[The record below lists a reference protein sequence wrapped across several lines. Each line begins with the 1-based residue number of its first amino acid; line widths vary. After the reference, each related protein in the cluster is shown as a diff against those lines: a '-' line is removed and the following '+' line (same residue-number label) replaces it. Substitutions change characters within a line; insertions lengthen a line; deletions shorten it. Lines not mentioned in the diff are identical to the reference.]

1 MRTYEEQI
9 SAVEKRIAAHNAKK
23 RKAMKIGFSCI
34 SVLLVITASVTAVT
48 VSNRDTMKDSKSGG
62 AEKID
67 VEYSIED
74 SAVNFDNTGG
84 VITEFETITAT
95 KFYGNITESEH
106 SKDDIFEILGE
117 KNEKISAYED
127 TNYIYFFYP
136 DGRLHRM
143 QNIAEIHH
151 TVKLV
156 TDDEEIKEYAEKH
169 LKRYIP
175 YFDAK
180 NYKVTVNHSP
190 DAFPAWHLS
199 YTIAEN
205 NIIIDEI
212 NIRFLDNGELYYLS
226 HQTCTESSKVTAK
239 EAVDVALNEIHDK
252 FGVDISDTKEYE
264 ISAFVAPSNEG
275 DYYNISVSGISYKNG
290 DYTFKR
296 AFFINIDANNK
307 NVIDVYE
314 GD

>member
-9 SAVEKRIAAHNAKK
+9 SAVEKRIAAHTAKK
-23 RKAMKIGFSCI
+23 RKAMKIGFSCM
-34 SVLLVITASVTAVT
+34 SVLLVITASVTAVM
-48 VSNRDTMKDSKSGG
+48 VSNRNIMNKSDAGG
-62 AEKID
+62 EKLA
-67 VEYSIED
+67 VMESVMD
-74 SAVNFDNTGG
+74 SAANIEETGD
-84 VITEFETITAT
+84 VTEFETITAT
-95 KFYGNITESEH
+95 KFYGNITESER

-117 KNEKISAYED
+117 KNEIISAYED

-156 TDDEEIKEYAEKH
+156 TDDEGIKEYSEKH

-205 NIIIDEI
+205 GIIIDEI

-226 HQTCTESSKVTAK
+226 HQTCTESTRVTAE

-275 DYYNISVSGISYKNG
+275 DYYNISVSGIPYKNG
-290 DYTFKR
+290 DFTFKR
-296 AFFINIDANNK
+296 AFFVNIDASNK

>member
-9 SAVEKRIAAHNAKK
+9 SAVEKRIAAHTAKK
-23 RKAMKIGFSCI
+23 RKAMKIGFSCM

-48 VSNRDTMKDSKSGG
+48 ISNRDIKNNSKGG
-62 AEKID
+62 AEKFS
-67 VEYSIED
+67 VMESVMD
-74 SAVNFDNTGG
+74 SAANIEETGD
-84 VITEFETITAT
+84 VTEFETITAT
-95 KFYGNITESEH
+95 KFYGNITESER

-143 QNIAEIHH
+143 RNIAEIHH

-156 TDDEEIKEYAEKH
+156 TDDEGIKEYSEKH

-205 NIIIDEI
+205 GIIIDEI

-226 HQTCTESSKVTAK
+226 HQTCTESTRVTAK

-275 DYYNISVSGISYKNG
+275 DYYNISVSGIPYKNG
-290 DYTFKR
+290 DFTFKR
-296 AFFINIDANNK
+296 AFFVNIDASNK

>member
-9 SAVEKRIAAHNAKK
+9 SAVEKRIAAHTAKK
-23 RKAMKIGFSCI
+23 RKAMKIGFSCM

-48 VSNRDTMKDSKSGG
+48 ISNRDIKNNSKGG
-62 AEKID
+62 AEKFS
-67 VEYSIED
+67 VMNSVMD
-74 SAVNFDNTGG
+74 SAANIEETGG
-84 VITEFETITAT
+84 VTEFETITAT
-95 KFYGNITESEH
+95 KFYGNITESER

-117 KNEKISAYED
+117 ENEKISAYED

-156 TDDEEIKEYAEKH
+156 TDDEGIKEYSEKH

-199 YTIAEN
+199 
-205 NIIIDEI
+205 
-212 NIRFLDNGELYYLS
+212 
-226 HQTCTESSKVTAK
+226 
-239 EAVDVALNEIHDK
+239 
-252 FGVDISDTKEYE
+252 
-264 ISAFVAPSNEG
+264 
-275 DYYNISVSGISYKNG
+275 
-290 DYTFKR
+290 
-296 AFFINIDANNK
+296 
-307 NVIDVYE
+307 
-314 GD
+314 

>member
-9 SAVEKRIAAHNAKK
+9 SAVEKRIAAHTAKK
-23 RKAMKIGFSCI
+23 RKAMKIGFSCM
-34 SVLLVITASVTAVT
+34 SVLLVITASVTAVM
-48 VSNRDTMKDSKSGG
+48 VSNRNIMNKSDAGG
-62 AEKID
+62 EKLA
-67 VEYSIED
+67 VMESVMD
-74 SAVNFDNTGG
+74 SAANIEETGD
-84 VITEFETITAT
+84 VTEFETITAT
-95 KFYGNITESEH
+95 KFYGNITESER

-117 KNEKISAYED
+117 ENEKISAYED

-156 TDDEEIKEYAEKH
+156 TDDEGIKEYSEKH

-205 NIIIDEI
+205 GIIIDEI

-239 EAVDVALNEIHDK
+239 EAVDIALNEIHDK

-275 DYYNISVSGISYKNG
+275 DYYNISVSGIPYKNG
-290 DYTFKR
+290 DFTFER
-296 AFFINIDANNK
+296 TFFINIDANNK
-307 NVIDVYE
+307 NVIDVFE

>member
-9 SAVEKRIAAHNAKK
+9 SAVEKRIAAHTAKK
-23 RKAMKIGFSCI
+23 RKAMKIGFSCM
-34 SVLLVITASVTAVT
+34 SVLLVITASVTAVM
-48 VSNRDTMKDSKSGG
+48 VSNRNIMNKSDAGG
-62 AEKID
+62 EKLA
-67 VEYSIED
+67 VMESVMD
-74 SAVNFDNTGG
+74 SAANIEETGD
-84 VITEFETITAT
+84 VTEFETITAT
-95 KFYGNITESEH
+95 KFYGNITESER

-117 KNEKISAYED
+117 ENEKISAYED

-156 TDDEEIKEYAEKH
+156 TDDEGIKEYSEKH

-205 NIIIDEI
+205 GIIIDEI

-264 ISAFVAPSNEG
+264 ISAFVASSNEG
-275 DYYNISVSGISYKNG
+275 DYYNISVSGIPYKNG
-290 DYTFKR
+290 DFTFER
-296 AFFINIDANNK
+296 TFFVNIDANNK

>member
-9 SAVEKRIAAHNAKK
+9 SAVEKRIAAHTAKK
-23 RKAMKIGFSCI
+23 RKAMKIVFSCM

-48 VSNRDTMKDSKSGG
+48 ISNRDIKNNSKGG
-62 AEKID
+62 AEKFS
-67 VEYSIED
+67 VMNSVMD
-74 SAVNFDNTGG
+74 SAANIEETGD
-84 VITEFETITAT
+84 VTEFETITAT
-95 KFYGNITESEH
+95 KFYGNITESER

-156 TDDEEIKEYAEKH
+156 TDDEGIMEYSEKH

-205 NIIIDEI
+205 GIIIDEI

-275 DYYNISVSGISYKNG
+275 DYYNISVSGIPYKNG
-290 DYTFKR
+290 DFTFKR
-296 AFFINIDANNK
+296 AFFVNIDANNK

>member
-1 MRTYEEQI
+1 MRTYEEQT
-9 SAVEKRIAAHNAKK
+9 SAVEKRIAAHTAKK
-23 RKAMKIGFSCI
+23 RKAMKIGFSCM

-48 VSNRDTMKDSKSGG
+48 ISNRDIKNNSKGS
-62 AEKID
+62 AEKFS
-67 VEYSIED
+67 VMESVMD
-74 SAVNFDNTGG
+74 SAANIEETGD
-84 VITEFETITAT
+84 VTEFETITAT
-95 KFYGNITESEH
+95 KFYGNITESER

-156 TDDEEIKEYAEKH
+156 TDDEGIKEYSEKH

-205 NIIIDEI
+205 GIIIDEI

-226 HQTCTESSKVTAK
+226 HQTCTESTRVTAK

-275 DYYNISVSGISYKNG
+275 DYYNISVSGIPYKNG
-290 DYTFKR
+290 DFTFKR
-296 AFFINIDANNK
+296 AFFVNIDANNK

>member
-9 SAVEKRIAAHNAKK
+9 SAVEKRIAAHTAKK
-23 RKAMKIGFSCI
+23 RKAMKIGFSCM
-34 SVLLVITASVTAVT
+34 SVLLVITASVTAVM
-48 VSNRDTMKDSKSGG
+48 VSNRNIMNKSDAGG
-62 AEKID
+62 EKLA
-67 VEYSIED
+67 VMESVMD
-74 SAVNFDNTGG
+74 SAANIEETGD
-84 VITEFETITAT
+84 VTEFETITAT
-95 KFYGNITESEH
+95 KFYGNITESER

-156 TDDEEIKEYAEKH
+156 TDDEGIKEYSEKH

-205 NIIIDEI
+205 GIIIDEI

-226 HQTCTESSKVTAK
+226 HQTCTESTKVSAK
-239 EAVDVALNEIHDK
+239 EAVDIALNEINDK
-252 FGVDISDTKEYE
+252 FGIDISDTKEYE

-275 DYYNISVSGISYKNG
+275 DYYNITVSGIPYKNG
-290 DYTFKR
+290 DFTFKR

>member
-9 SAVEKRIAAHNAKK
+9 SAVEKRIAAHTAKK
-23 RKAMKIGFSCI
+23 RKAMKIGFSCM

-48 VSNRDTMKDSKSGG
+48 ISNRDIKNNSKGG
-62 AEKID
+62 AEKFS
-67 VEYSIED
+67 VMNSVMD
-74 SAVNFDNTGG
+74 SAANIEETGG
-84 VITEFETITAT
+84 VTEFETITAT
-95 KFYGNITESEH
+95 KFYGNITESER
-106 SKDDIFEILGE
+106 SKADIFEILGE
-117 KNEKISAYED
+117 ENEKISAYED

-156 TDDEEIKEYAEKH
+156 TDDEGIKEYSEKH

-205 NIIIDEI
+205 GIIIDEI

-226 HQTCTESSKVTAK
+226 HQTCTESTRVTAE

-275 DYYNISVSGISYKNG
+275 DYYNISVSGIPYKNG
-290 DYTFKR
+290 GFTFKR
-296 AFFINIDANNK
+296 AFFVNIDANNK
-307 NVIDVYE
+307 NVIDVFE

>member
-23 RKAMKIGFSCI
+23 RKAMKIGFSCM

-62 AEKID
+62 AEKFS
-67 VEYSIED
+67 VMNSVMD
-74 SAVNFDNTGG
+74 SAANIEETGG
-84 VITEFETITAT
+84 VTEFETITAT
-95 KFYGNITESEH
+95 KFYGNITESER

-180 NYKVTVNHSP
+180 NYKVSVNHSP

-205 NIIIDEI
+205 GIIIDEI

-226 HQTCTESSKVTAK
+226 HQTCTESTKVFAK
-239 EAVDVALNEIHDK
+239 EAVDIALNEINDK
-252 FGVDISDTKEYE
+252 FGIDISDTENYE

-275 DYYNISVSGISYKNG
+275 EYYNISGSGIPYKNG
-290 DYTFKR
+290 DFTFER
-296 AFFINIDANNK
+296 TFFINIDANNK

>member
-9 SAVEKRIAAHNAKK
+9 SAVEKRIAAHTAKK
-23 RKAMKIGFSCI
+23 RKAMKIGFSCM
-34 SVLLVITASVTAVT
+34 SVLLVITASVTAVM
-48 VSNRDTMKDSKSGG
+48 VSNRNIMNKSDAG
-62 AEKID
+62 AEKLA
-67 VEYSIED
+67 VMESVMD
-74 SAVNFDNTGG
+74 SAANIEETGD
-84 VITEFETITAT
+84 VTEFETITAT
-95 KFYGNITESEH
+95 KFYGNITESER

-117 KNEKISAYED
+117 ENEKISAYED

-156 TDDEEIKEYAEKH
+156 TDDEGIMEYSEKH

-205 NIIIDEI
+205 GIIIDEI

-239 EAVDVALNEIHDK
+239 EAVDIALNEIHDK

-275 DYYNISVSGISYKNG
+275 DYYNISVSGIPYKNG
-290 DYTFKR
+290 DFTFER
-296 AFFINIDANNK
+296 TFFVNIDASNK

>member
-9 SAVEKRIAAHNAKK
+9 SAVEKRIAAHTAKK
-23 RKAMKIGFSCI
+23 RKAMKIGFSCM
-34 SVLLVITASVTAVT
+34 SVLLVITASVTAVM
-48 VSNRDTMKDSKSGG
+48 VSNRNIMNKSDAGG
-62 AEKID
+62 EKFS
-67 VEYSIED
+67 VMNSVMD
-74 SAVNFDNTGG
+74 SAANIEETGD
-84 VITEFETITAT
+84 VTEFETITAT
-95 KFYGNITESEH
+95 KFYGNITESER
-106 SKDDIFEILGE
+106 SKADIFEILGE
-117 KNEKISAYED
+117 ENEKISAYED

-156 TDDEEIKEYAEKH
+156 TDDEGIKEYSEKH

-205 NIIIDEI
+205 GIIIDEI

-275 DYYNISVSGISYKNG
+275 DYYNISVSGIPYKNG
-290 DYTFKR
+290 DFTFER
-296 AFFINIDANNK
+296 TFFVNIDANNK
-307 NVIDVYE
+307 NVIDVFE

>member
-9 SAVEKRIAAHNAKK
+9 SAVEKRIAAHTAKK
-23 RKAMKIGFSCI
+23 RKAMKIGFSCM
-34 SVLLVITASVTAVT
+34 SVLLVITASVTAVM
-48 VSNRDTMKDSKSGG
+48 VSNRNIMNKSDAGG
-62 AEKID
+62 EKLA
-67 VEYSIED
+67 VMESVMD
-74 SAVNFDNTGG
+74 SAANIEETVD
-84 VITEFETITAT
+84 VTEFETITAT
-95 KFYGNITESEH
+95 KFYGNITESER

-156 TDDEEIKEYAEKH
+156 TDDEGIMEYSEKH

-205 NIIIDEI
+205 GIIIDEI

-226 HQTCTESSKVTAK
+226 HQTCTESTKVSAK

-275 DYYNISVSGISYKNG
+275 DYYNISVSGIPYKNG
-290 DYTFKR
+290 DFTFKR
-296 AFFINIDANNK
+296 AFFVNIDANNK

>member
-9 SAVEKRIAAHNAKK
+9 SAVEKRIAAHTAKK
-23 RKAMKIGFSCI
+23 RKAMKIGFSCM
-34 SVLLVITASVTAVT
+34 SVLLVITASVTAVM
-48 VSNRDTMKDSKSGG
+48 VSNRNIMNKSDAGG
-62 AEKID
+62 EKLA
-67 VEYSIED
+67 VMESVMD
-74 SAVNFDNTGG
+74 SAANIEETVD
-84 VITEFETITAT
+84 VTEFETITAT
-95 KFYGNITESEH
+95 KFYGNITESER

-117 KNEKISAYED
+117 ENEKISAYED

-156 TDDEEIKEYAEKH
+156 TDDEGIKEYSEKH

-205 NIIIDEI
+205 GIIIDEI

-226 HQTCTESSKVTAK
+226 HQTCTESTRVTAK

-275 DYYNISVSGISYKNG
+275 DYYNISVSGIPYKNG
-290 DYTFKR
+290 DFTFER
-296 AFFINIDANNK
+296 TFFVNIDASNK

>member
-9 SAVEKRIAAHNAKK
+9 SAVEKRIAAHTAKK
-23 RKAMKIGFSCI
+23 RKAMKIGFSCM
-34 SVLLVITASVTAVT
+34 SVLLVITASVTAVM
-48 VSNRDTMKDSKSGG
+48 VSNRDIKNNSKGG
-62 AEKID
+62 AEKFS
-67 VEYSIED
+67 VMESVMD
-74 SAVNFDNTGG
+74 SAANIEETVD
-84 VITEFETITAT
+84 VTEFETITAT
-95 KFYGNITESEH
+95 KFYGNITESER
-106 SKDDIFEILGE
+106 SKADIFEILGE
-117 KNEKISAYED
+117 ENEKISAYED

-143 QNIAEIHH
+143 QNIAKIHH

-156 TDDEEIKEYAEKH
+156 TDDEGIKEYSEKH

-199 YTIAEN
+199 YTIAKN
-205 NIIIDEI
+205 GIIIDEI

-226 HQTCTESSKVTAK
+226 HQTCTESTRVTAK

-275 DYYNISVSGISYKNG
+275 DYYNISVSGIPYKNG
-290 DYTFKR
+290 DFTFER
-296 AFFINIDANNK
+296 TFFVNIDASNK

>member
-9 SAVEKRIAAHNAKK
+9 SAVEKRIAAHTAKK
-23 RKAMKIGFSCI
+23 RKAMKIGFSCM
-34 SVLLVITASVTAVT
+34 SVLLVITASVTAVM
-48 VSNRDTMKDSKSGG
+48 VSNRNIMNKSDAGG
-62 AEKID
+62 EKLA
-67 VEYSIED
+67 VMESVMD
-74 SAVNFDNTGG
+74 SAANIEETVD
-84 VITEFETITAT
+84 VTEFETITAT
-95 KFYGNITESEH
+95 KFYGNITESER
-106 SKDDIFEILGE
+106 SKADIFEILGE
-117 KNEKISAYED
+117 ENEKISAYED

-143 QNIAEIHH
+143 QNIAEIYH

-156 TDDEEIKEYAEKH
+156 TDDEGIKEYSEKH

-205 NIIIDEI
+205 GIIIDEI

-226 HQTCTESSKVTAK
+226 HQTCTESTKVSAK
-239 EAVDVALNEIHDK
+239 EAVDIALNEINDK
-252 FGVDISDTKEYE
+252 FGIDISDTKEYE

-275 DYYNISVSGISYKNG
+275 DYYNISVSGIPYKNG
-290 DYTFKR
+290 DFTFER
-296 AFFINIDANNK
+296 TFFVNIDANNK

>member
-9 SAVEKRIAAHNAKK
+9 SAVEKRIAAHTAKK
-23 RKAMKIGFSCI
+23 RKAMKIGFSCM
-34 SVLLVITASVTAVT
+34 SVLLVITASVTAVM
-48 VSNRDTMKDSKSGG
+48 VSNRNIMNKSDAGG
-62 AEKID
+62 EKLA
-67 VEYSIED
+67 VMESVMD
-74 SAVNFDNTGG
+74 SAANIEETGD
-84 VITEFETITAT
+84 VTEFETITAT
-95 KFYGNITESEH
+95 KFYGNITESER

-117 KNEKISAYED
+117 ENEKISAYED

-156 TDDEEIKEYAEKH
+156 TDDEGIKEYSEKH

-205 NIIIDEI
+205 GIIIDEI

-226 HQTCTESSKVTAK
+226 HQTCTESTRVTAK

-275 DYYNISVSGISYKNG
+275 DYYNISVSGIPYKNG
-290 DYTFKR
+290 DFTFKR
-296 AFFINIDANNK
+296 AFFVNIDANNK
-307 NVIDVYE
+307 NVIDVFE

>member
-9 SAVEKRIAAHNAKK
+9 SAVEKRIAAHTAKK
-23 RKAMKIGFSCI
+23 RKAMKIGFSCM
-34 SVLLVITASVTAVT
+34 SVLLVITASVTAVM
-48 VSNRDTMKDSKSGG
+48 VSNRNIMNKSDAGG
-62 AEKID
+62 EKLA
-67 VEYSIED
+67 VMESVMD
-74 SAVNFDNTGG
+74 SAANIEETGG
-84 VITEFETITAT
+84 VTEFETITAT
-95 KFYGNITESEH
+95 KFYGNITESER

-117 KNEKISAYED
+117 ENEKISAYED

-156 TDDEEIKEYAEKH
+156 TDDEGIMEYSEKH

-205 NIIIDEI
+205 GIIINEI

-226 HQTCTESSKVTAK
+226 HQTCTESTKVSAK
-239 EAVDVALNEIHDK
+239 EAVDIALNEINDK
-252 FGVDISDTKEYE
+252 FGIDISDTKKCE

-275 DYYNISVSGISYKNG
+275 DYYNISVSGIPYKNG
-290 DYTFKR
+290 DFTFER
-296 AFFINIDANNK
+296 TFFVNIDANNK
-307 NVIDVYE
+307 NVIDVFE

>member
-9 SAVEKRIAAHNAKK
+9 SAVEKRIAAHTAKK
-23 RKAMKIGFSCI
+23 RKAMKIGFSCM
-34 SVLLVITASVTAVT
+34 SVLLVITASVTAVM
-48 VSNRDTMKDSKSGG
+48 VSNRNIMNKSDAGG
-62 AEKID
+62 EKLA
-67 VEYSIED
+67 VMESVMD
-74 SAVNFDNTGG
+74 SAANIEETVD
-84 VITEFETITAT
+84 VTEFETITAT
-95 KFYGNITESEH
+95 KFYGNITESER
-106 SKDDIFEILGE
+106 SKADIFEILGE
-117 KNEKISAYED
+117 ENEKISAYED

-156 TDDEEIKEYAEKH
+156 TDDEGIKEYSEKH

-205 NIIIDEI
+205 GIIIDEI

-226 HQTCTESSKVTAK
+226 HQTCTESTKVSAK

-275 DYYNISVSGISYKNG
+275 DYYNISVSGIPYKNG
-290 DYTFKR
+290 DFTFKR
-296 AFFINIDANNK
+296 AFFVNIDANNK
-307 NVIDVYE
+307 NVIDVFE

>member
-9 SAVEKRIAAHNAKK
+9 SAVEKRIAAHTAKK
-23 RKAMKIGFSCI
+23 RKAMKIGFSCM
-34 SVLLVITASVTAVT
+34 SVLLVITASVTAVM
-48 VSNRDTMKDSKSGG
+48 VSNRNIMNKSDAGG
-62 AEKID
+62 EKFS
-67 VEYSIED
+67 VMNSVMD
-74 SAVNFDNTGG
+74 SAANIEETGD
-84 VITEFETITAT
+84 VTEFETITAT
-95 KFYGNITESEH
+95 KFYGNITESER
-106 SKDDIFEILGE
+106 SKADIFEILGE
-117 KNEKISAYED
+117 ENEKISAYED

-156 TDDEEIKEYAEKH
+156 TDDEGIMEYSEKH

-205 NIIIDEI
+205 GIIIDEI

-239 EAVDVALNEIHDK
+239 EAVDIALNEIHDK

-275 DYYNISVSGISYKNG
+275 DYYNISVSGIPYKNG
-290 DYTFKR
+290 DFTFER
-296 AFFINIDANNK
+296 TFFVNIDANNK

>member
-9 SAVEKRIAAHNAKK
+9 SAVEKRIAAHTAKK
-23 RKAMKIGFSCI
+23 RKAMKIGFSCM
-34 SVLLVITASVTAVT
+34 SVLLVITASVTAVM
-48 VSNRDTMKDSKSGG
+48 VSNRNIMNKSDAG
-62 AEKID
+62 AEKFS
-67 VEYSIED
+67 VMNSVMD
-74 SAVNFDNTGG
+74 SAANIEETGD
-84 VITEFETITAT
+84 VTEFETITAT
-95 KFYGNITESEH
+95 KFYGNITESER
-106 SKDDIFEILGE
+106 SKADIFEILGE
-117 KNEKISAYED
+117 ENEKISAYED

-156 TDDEEIKEYAEKH
+156 TDDEGIKEYSEKH

-199 YTIAEN
+199 YTIAKN
-205 NIIIDEI
+205 GIIIDEI

-226 HQTCTESSKVTAK
+226 HQTCTESTKVSAK
-239 EAVDVALNEIHDK
+239 EAVDIALNEIHDK

-275 DYYNISVSGISYKNG
+275 DYYNISVSGIPYKNG
-290 DYTFKR
+290 DFTFER
-296 AFFINIDANNK
+296 TFFVNIDANNK

>member
-9 SAVEKRIAAHNAKK
+9 SAVEKRIAAHTAKK
-23 RKAMKIGFSCI
+23 RKAMKIGFSCM

-48 VSNRDTMKDSKSGG
+48 ISNRDIKNNSKGG
-62 AEKID
+62 AEKFS
-67 VEYSIED
+67 VMESVMD
-74 SAVNFDNTGG
+74 SAANIEETGD
-84 VITEFETITAT
+84 VTEFETITAT
-95 KFYGNITESEH
+95 KFYGNITESER

-117 KNEKISAYED
+117 ENEKISAYED

-156 TDDEEIKEYAEKH
+156 TDDEGIMEYSEKH

-205 NIIIDEI
+205 GIIIDEI

-239 EAVDVALNEIHDK
+239 EAVDIALNEIHDK

-275 DYYNISVSGISYKNG
+275 DYYNISVSGIPYKNG
-290 DYTFKR
+290 DFTFER
-296 AFFINIDANNK
+296 TFFVNIDASNK

>member
-9 SAVEKRIAAHNAKK
+9 SAVEKRIAAHTAKK
-23 RKAMKIGFSCI
+23 RKAMKIGFSCM
-34 SVLLVITASVTAVT
+34 SVLLVITASVTAVM
-48 VSNRDTMKDSKSGG
+48 VSNRNIMNKSDAGG
-62 AEKID
+62 EKLA
-67 VEYSIED
+67 VMESVMD
-74 SAVNFDNTGG
+74 SAANIEETVD
-84 VITEFETITAT
+84 VTEFETITAT
-95 KFYGNITESEH
+95 KFYGNITESER

-156 TDDEEIKEYAEKH
+156 TDDEGIMEYSEKH

-205 NIIIDEI
+205 GIIIDEI

-275 DYYNISVSGISYKNG
+275 DYYNISVSGIPYKNG
-290 DYTFKR
+290 DFTFKR
-296 AFFINIDANNK
+296 AFFVNIDANNK

>member
-9 SAVEKRIAAHNAKK
+9 SAVEKRIAAHTAKK
-23 RKAMKIGFSCI
+23 RKAMKIGFSCM

-48 VSNRDTMKDSKSGG
+48 ISNRDIKNNSKGG
-62 AEKID
+62 AEKFS
-67 VEYSIED
+67 VMESVMD
-74 SAVNFDNTGG
+74 SAANIEETGD
-84 VITEFETITAT
+84 VTEFETITAT
-95 KFYGNITESEH
+95 KFYGNITESER
-106 SKDDIFEILGE
+106 SKADIFEILGE
-117 KNEKISAYED
+117 ENEKISAYED

-156 TDDEEIKEYAEKH
+156 TDDEGIKEYSEKH

-205 NIIIDEI
+205 GIIIDEI

-226 HQTCTESSKVTAK
+226 HQTCTESTKVSAK

-252 FGVDISDTKEYE
+252 FGVDISDTKEHE

-275 DYYNISVSGISYKNG
+275 DYYNISVSGIPYKNG
-290 DYTFKR
+290 DFTFER
-296 AFFINIDANNK
+296 TFFVNIDASNK

>member
-9 SAVEKRIAAHNAKK
+9 SAVEKRIAAHTAKK
-23 RKAMKIGFSCI
+23 RKAMKIGFSCM
-34 SVLLVITASVTAVT
+34 SVLLVITASVTAVM
-48 VSNRDTMKDSKSGG
+48 VSNRNIMNKSDAGG
-62 AEKID
+62 EKLA
-67 VEYSIED
+67 VMESVMD
-74 SAVNFDNTGG
+74 SAANIEETGD
-84 VITEFETITAT
+84 VTEFETITAT
-95 KFYGNITESEH
+95 KFYGNITESER

-117 KNEKISAYED
+117 ENEKISAYED

-156 TDDEEIKEYAEKH
+156 TDDEGIKEYSEKH

-205 NIIIDEI
+205 GIIIDEI

-226 HQTCTESSKVTAK
+226 HQTCTESTKVSAK
-239 EAVDVALNEIHDK
+239 EAVDIALNEINDK
-252 FGVDISDTKEYE
+252 FGIDISDTKEYE

-275 DYYNISVSGISYKNG
+275 DYYNISVSGIPYKNG
-290 DYTFKR
+290 DFTFKR
-296 AFFINIDANNK
+296 AFFVNIDANNK

>member
-9 SAVEKRIAAHNAKK
+9 SAVEKRIAAHTAKK
-23 RKAMKIGFSCI
+23 RKAMKIGFSCM
-34 SVLLVITASVTAVT
+34 SVLLVITASVTAVM
-48 VSNRDTMKDSKSGG
+48 VSNRNIMNKSDAG
-62 AEKID
+62 AEKFS
-67 VEYSIED
+67 VMNSVMD
-74 SAVNFDNTGG
+74 SAANIEETGD
-84 VITEFETITAT
+84 VTEFETITAT
-95 KFYGNITESEH
+95 KFYGNITESER

-117 KNEKISAYED
+117 ENEKISAYED

-156 TDDEEIKEYAEKH
+156 TDDEGIKEYSEKH

-190 DAFPAWHLS
+190 DAFPAWHFS

-205 NIIIDEI
+205 GINIDEI

-226 HQTCTESSKVTAK
+226 HQTCTESTKVSAK
-239 EAVDVALNEIHDK
+239 EAVDIALNEINDK
-252 FGVDISDTKEYE
+252 FGIDISDTENYE

-275 DYYNISVSGISYKNG
+275 DYYNITVSGIPYKNG
-290 DYTFKR
+290 DFTFER
-296 AFFINIDANNK
+296 TFFINIDANNK

>member
-9 SAVEKRIAAHNAKK
+9 SAVEKRIAAHTAKK
-23 RKAMKIGFSCI
+23 RKAMKIGFSCM

-48 VSNRDTMKDSKSGG
+48 ISNRDIKNNSKGG
-62 AEKID
+62 AEKFS
-67 VEYSIED
+67 VMNSVMD
-74 SAVNFDNTGG
+74 SAANIEETGG
-84 VITEFETITAT
+84 VTEFETITAT
-95 KFYGNITESEH
+95 KFYGNITESER

-156 TDDEEIKEYAEKH
+156 TDDEGIKEYSEKH

-205 NIIIDEI
+205 GIIIDEI

-226 HQTCTESSKVTAK
+226 HQTCTESTKVSAK
-239 EAVDVALNEIHDK
+239 EAVDIALNEINDK
-252 FGVDISDTKEYE
+252 FGIDISDTKNCE

-275 DYYNISVSGISYKNG
+275 DYYNITVSGIPYKNG
-290 DYTFKR
+290 DFTFKR

>member
-9 SAVEKRIAAHNAKK
+9 SAVEKRIAAHTAKK
-23 RKAMKIGFSCI
+23 RKAMKIGFSCM
-34 SVLLVITASVTAVT
+34 SVLLVITASVTAVM
-48 VSNRDTMKDSKSGG
+48 VSNRNIMNKSDAGG
-62 AEKID
+62 EKLA
-67 VEYSIED
+67 VMESVMD
-74 SAVNFDNTGG
+74 SAANIEETGD
-84 VITEFETITAT
+84 VTEFETITAT
-95 KFYGNITESEH
+95 KFYGNITESER

-117 KNEKISAYED
+117 ENEKISAYED

-156 TDDEEIKEYAEKH
+156 TDDEGIMEYSEKH

-205 NIIIDEI
+205 GIIIDEI

-226 HQTCTESSKVTAK
+226 HQTCTESTKVSAK
-239 EAVDVALNEIHDK
+239 EAVDIALNEINDK
-252 FGVDISDTKEYE
+252 FGIDISDTKNCE

-275 DYYNISVSGISYKNG
+275 DYYNITVSGIPYKNG
-290 DYTFKR
+290 DFTFKR

-307 NVIDVYE
+307 NVIDVFE

>member
-9 SAVEKRIAAHNAKK
+9 SAVEKRIAAHTAKK
-23 RKAMKIGFSCI
+23 RKAMKIGFSCM
-34 SVLLVITASVTAVT
+34 SVLLVITASVTAVM
-48 VSNRDTMKDSKSGG
+48 VSNRNIMNKSDAGG
-62 AEKID
+62 EKLA
-67 VEYSIED
+67 VMESVMD
-74 SAVNFDNTGG
+74 SAANIEETGD
-84 VITEFETITAT
+84 VTEFETITAT
-95 KFYGNITESEH
+95 KFYGNITESER

-117 KNEKISAYED
+117 ENEKISAYED

-156 TDDEEIKEYAEKH
+156 TDDEGIKEYSEKH

-205 NIIIDEI
+205 GIIIDEI

-226 HQTCTESSKVTAK
+226 HQTCTESTKVSAK
-239 EAVDVALNEIHDK
+239 EAVDIALNEINDK
-252 FGVDISDTKEYE
+252 FGIDISDTKEYE

-275 DYYNISVSGISYKNG
+275 DYYNISVSGIPYKNG
-290 DYTFKR
+290 DFTFER
-296 AFFINIDANNK
+296 TFFVNIDANNK
-307 NVIDVYE
+307 NVIDVFE

>member
-9 SAVEKRIAAHNAKK
+9 SAVEKRIAAHTAKK
-23 RKAMKIGFSCI
+23 RKAMKIGFSCM

-48 VSNRDTMKDSKSGG
+48 ISNRDIKNNSKGG
-62 AEKID
+62 AEKFS
-67 VEYSIED
+67 VMESVMD
-74 SAVNFDNTGG
+74 SAANIEETGD
-84 VITEFETITAT
+84 VTEFETITAT
-95 KFYGNITESEH
+95 KFYGNITESER
-106 SKDDIFEILGE
+106 SKADIFEILGE
-117 KNEKISAYED
+117 ENEKISAYED

-156 TDDEEIKEYAEKH
+156 TDDEGIKEYSEKH

-205 NIIIDEI
+205 GIIINEI

-226 HQTCTESSKVTAK
+226 HQTCTESTRVTAK

-275 DYYNISVSGISYKNG
+275 DYYNISVSGIPYKNG
-290 DYTFKR
+290 DFTFER
-296 AFFINIDANNK
+296 TFFVNIDANNK

>member
-9 SAVEKRIAAHNAKK
+9 SAVEKRIAAHTAKK
-23 RKAMKIGFSCI
+23 RKAMKIGFSCM
-34 SVLLVITASVTAVT
+34 SVLLVITASVTAVM
-48 VSNRDTMKDSKSGG
+48 VSNRDIKNNSKGG
-62 AEKID
+62 AEKFS
-67 VEYSIED
+67 VMESVMD
-74 SAVNFDNTGG
+74 SAANIEETGD
-84 VITEFETITAT
+84 VTEFETITAT
-95 KFYGNITESEH
+95 KFYGNITESER

-117 KNEKISAYED
+117 ENEKISAYED

-156 TDDEEIKEYAEKH
+156 TDDEGIMEYSEKH

-205 NIIIDEI
+205 GIIIDEI

-226 HQTCTESSKVTAK
+226 HQTCTESTRVTAK

-275 DYYNISVSGISYKNG
+275 DYYNISVSGIPYKNG
-290 DYTFKR
+290 DFTFER
-296 AFFINIDANNK
+296 TFFVNIDANNK

>member
-9 SAVEKRIAAHNAKK
+9 SAVEKRIAAHTAKK
-23 RKAMKIGFSCI
+23 RKAMKIGFSCM
-34 SVLLVITASVTAVT
+34 SVLLVITASVTAVM
-48 VSNRDTMKDSKSGG
+48 VSNRNIMNKSDAGG
-62 AEKID
+62 EKLA
-67 VEYSIED
+67 VMESVMD
-74 SAVNFDNTGG
+74 SAANIEETVD
-84 VITEFETITAT
+84 VTEFETITAT
-95 KFYGNITESEH
+95 KFYGNITESER

-117 KNEKISAYED
+117 ENEKISAYED

-156 TDDEEIKEYAEKH
+156 TDDEGIKEYSEKH

-205 NIIIDEI
+205 GIIINEI

-226 HQTCTESSKVTAK
+226 HQTCTESTRVSTK
-239 EAVDVALNEIHDK
+239 EAVDIALNEINDK
-252 FGVDISDTKEYE
+252 FGIDISDTKEYE

-275 DYYNISVSGISYKNG
+275 DYYNISVSGIPYKNG
-290 DYTFKR
+290 DFTFER
-296 AFFINIDANNK
+296 TFFVNIDANNK
-307 NVIDVYE
+307 NVIDVFE

>member
-9 SAVEKRIAAHNAKK
+9 SAVEKRIAAHTAKK
-23 RKAMKIGFSCI
+23 RKAMKIGFSCM

-48 VSNRDTMKDSKSGG
+48 ISNRDIKNNSKGG
-62 AEKID
+62 AEKFS
-67 VEYSIED
+67 VMNSVMD
-74 SAVNFDNTGG
+74 SAANIEEPVD
-84 VITEFETITAT
+84 VTEFETITAT
-95 KFYGNITESEH
+95 KFYGNITESER

-117 KNEKISAYED
+117 ENEKISAYED
-127 TNYIYFFYP
+127 TNYIYFFYT

-156 TDDEEIKEYAEKH
+156 TDDEGIMEYSEKH

-205 NIIIDEI
+205 GIIIDEI

-239 EAVDVALNEIHDK
+239 EAVDIALNEIHDK

-275 DYYNISVSGISYKNG
+275 DYYNISVSGIPYKNG
-290 DYTFKR
+290 DFTFER
-296 AFFINIDANNK
+296 TFFINIDANNK

>member
-9 SAVEKRIAAHNAKK
+9 SAVEKRIAAHTAKT
-23 RKAMKIGFSCI
+23 RKAMKIGFSCM
-34 SVLLVITASVTAVT
+34 SVLLVITASVTAVM
-48 VSNRDTMKDSKSGG
+48 VSNRNIMNKSDAG
-62 AEKID
+62 AEKFS
-67 VEYSIED
+67 VMNSVMD
-74 SAVNFDNTGG
+74 SAANIEETGD
-84 VITEFETITAT
+84 VTEFETITAT
-95 KFYGNITESEH
+95 KFYGNITESER

-117 KNEKISAYED
+117 ENEKISAYED

-143 QNIAEIHH
+143 QNKAEIHH

-156 TDDEEIKEYAEKH
+156 TDDEGIMEYSEKH

-205 NIIIDEI
+205 GIIIDEI

-226 HQTCTESSKVTAK
+226 HQTCTESSKVSAK
-239 EAVDVALNEIHDK
+239 EAVDIALNEIHDK

-275 DYYNISVSGISYKNG
+275 DYYNISVSGIPYKNG
-290 DYTFKR
+290 DFTFER
-296 AFFINIDANNK
+296 TFFVNIDANNK

>member
-1 MRTYEEQI
+1 
-9 SAVEKRIAAHNAKK
+9 
-23 RKAMKIGFSCI
+23 
-34 SVLLVITASVTAVT
+34 
-48 VSNRDTMKDSKSGG
+48 
-62 AEKID
+62 
-67 VEYSIED
+67 
-74 SAVNFDNTGG
+74 
-84 VITEFETITAT
+84 
-95 KFYGNITESEH
+95 
-106 SKDDIFEILGE
+106 
-117 KNEKISAYED
+117 
-127 TNYIYFFYP
+127 
-136 DGRLHRM
+136 M

-156 TDDEEIKEYAEKH
+156 TDDEGIKEYAEKH

-226 HQTCTESSKVTAK
+226 HRTCVDSTKVSAK
-239 EAVDVALNEIHDK
+239 EAVDIALKEINGK
-252 FGVDISDTKEYE
+252 FGIDISDTKEYE

-275 DYYNISVSGISYKNG
+275 DYYNISVSGIPYKNG
-290 DYTFKR
+290 DFTFKR
-296 AFFINIDANNK
+296 AFFVNIDANNK

>member
-9 SAVEKRIAAHNAKK
+9 SAVEKRIAAHTAKK
-23 RKAMKIGFSCI
+23 RKAMKIGFSCM
-34 SVLLVITASVTAVT
+34 SVLLVITASVTAVM
-48 VSNRDTMKDSKSGG
+48 VSNRNIMNKSDAGG
-62 AEKID
+62 EKLA
-67 VEYSIED
+67 VMESVMD
-74 SAVNFDNTGG
+74 SAANIEETGD
-84 VITEFETITAT
+84 VTEFETITAT
-95 KFYGNITESEH
+95 KFYGNITESER
-106 SKDDIFEILGE
+106 SKADIFEILGE
-117 KNEKISAYED
+117 ENEKISAYED

-156 TDDEEIKEYAEKH
+156 TDDEGIKEYSEKH

-205 NIIIDEI
+205 GIIIDEI

-239 EAVDVALNEIHDK
+239 EAVDIALNEINDK
-252 FGVDISDTKEYE
+252 FGIDISDTKEYE

-275 DYYNISVSGISYKNG
+275 DYYNISVSGIPYKNG
-290 DYTFKR
+290 DFTFKR
-296 AFFINIDANNK
+296 AFFVNIDANNK
-307 NVIDVYE
+307 NVIDVFE

>member
-9 SAVEKRIAAHNAKK
+9 SAVEKRIAAHTAKK
-23 RKAMKIGFSCI
+23 RKAMKIGFSCM

-48 VSNRDTMKDSKSGG
+48 ISNRDIKNNSKGG
-62 AEKID
+62 AEKFS
-67 VEYSIED
+67 VMESVMD
-74 SAVNFDNTGG
+74 SAANIEETGD
-84 VITEFETITAT
+84 VTEFETITAT
-95 KFYGNITESEH
+95 KFYGNITESER

-117 KNEKISAYED
+117 ENEKISAYED

-156 TDDEEIKEYAEKH
+156 TDDEGIMEYSEKH

-205 NIIIDEI
+205 GIIIDEI

-239 EAVDVALNEIHDK
+239 EAVDIALNEINDK
-252 FGVDISDTKEYE
+252 FGIDISDTKNCE

-275 DYYNISVSGISYKNG
+275 DYYNISVSGIPYKNG
-290 DYTFKR
+290 DFTFKR
-296 AFFINIDANNK
+296 AFFVNIDANNK

>member
-9 SAVEKRIAAHNAKK
+9 SAVEKRIAAHTAKK
-23 RKAMKIGFSCI
+23 RKAMKIGFSCM
-34 SVLLVITASVTAVT
+34 SVLLVITASVTAVM
-48 VSNRDTMKDSKSGG
+48 VSNRNIMNKSDAGG
-62 AEKID
+62 EKLA
-67 VEYSIED
+67 VMESVMD
-74 SAVNFDNTGG
+74 SAANIEETGD
-84 VITEFETITAT
+84 VTEFETITAT
-95 KFYGNITESEH
+95 KFYGNITESER
-106 SKDDIFEILGE
+106 SKADIFEILGE
-117 KNEKISAYED
+117 ENEKISAYED

-156 TDDEEIKEYAEKH
+156 TDDEGIKEYSEKH

-205 NIIIDEI
+205 GIIINEI

-226 HQTCTESSKVTAK
+226 HQTCTESTKVSAK
-239 EAVDVALNEIHDK
+239 EAVDIALNEINDK
-252 FGVDISDTKEYE
+252 FGIDISDTKEYE

-275 DYYNISVSGISYKNG
+275 DYYNISVSGIPYKNG
-290 DYTFKR
+290 DFTFKR